1 MSVLGFLAKLKR
13 GLRLT
18 FGEHFLH
25 DFFHKNVQYLILYQ
39 WPKFQCH
46 TLILSEYI
54 KQNMLL
60 SSYLDKWW
68 GHKLL
73 RFFFNHP
80 LKQWLTGKKGGKTE
94 IQTFEYLENK
104 KSFLDAIKNI
114 FHSFWRAITW
124 WNIKIWCKHKL

>member
-60 SSYLDKWW
+60 SSYLDK
-68 GHKLL
+68 
-73 RFFFNHP
+73 
-80 LKQWLTGKKGGKTE
+80 
-94 IQTFEYLENK
+94 
-104 KSFLDAIKNI
+104 
-114 FHSFWRAITW
+114 
-124 WNIKIWCKHKL
+124 